1 MVDGRARRLSGAG
14 HGDEGVAVVEFALV
28 LPVLMVLLLGM
39 LSGATAWNQNLSLGH
54 AARVSARQASTLPLP
69 TEPTTVKLEAWLDGI
84 ADAAVQAGAG
94 ELAPGPGRTVCVA
107 YVHPSGVA
115 PLGTLSRTLGPT
127 GTRTSSTTPCFADQQ
142 PSSKRRIQVVT
153 ARTGVLDTGFYR
165 QDLDLRQEVV
175 YAYEAH
181 VGL

>member
-1 MVDGRARRLSGAG
+1 MALRQRPRGDDGA
-14 HGDEGVAVVEFALV
+14 AVVEFALV

-69 TEPTTVKLEAWLDGI
+69 SAPTIATMEAWLDGI
-84 ADAAVQAGAG
+84 ADAAVQASTG
-94 ELAPGPGRTVCVA
+94 ELASGDGRTVCVA
-107 YVHPSGVA
+107 YVHPDGVA
-115 PLGTLSRTLGPT
+115 PLSTLSRTLGPT
-127 GTRTSSTTPCFADQQ
+127 GTRTSATQPCFVDDQ
-142 PSSKRRIQVVT
+142 PDSKRRVQVVA

-165 QDLDLRQEVV
+165 QTLDLRQQVV